1 MVRIVAYCRVS
12 TEKEQQLD
20 SLEQQKCFFQE
31 FAKQN
36 NYELVNI
43 YADEGITGRQTR
55 KRDEFNRMMRDA
67 KKGIFDMLV
76 VKDISR
82 FARNT
87 VDLLT
92 SVRELKALD
101 IEVQFITNSYKA
113 LGNSEFI
120 LTVYGAIAQEESA
133 GLSKKVKFGKNITAQ
148 RGRIPNIILGYN
160 KKDREKYNLEINE
173 EEAKVVRDIF
183 DLYVN
188 KGYGCA
194 KIARILNDKG
204 LKTKRDNTYYS
215 SGAISRI
222 LKHRIYIGQVVNK
235 QSEVVDF
242 LTGKR
247 RKIPESEQI
256 VVNNESLRLIPDEL
270 FYMAQNKT
278 KENID
283 KYMQPMLKAG
293 RSSKYLYST
302 LIKCEHC
309 GYSFFREQREYKNE
323 FIRWKCSG
331 KKTMGKKYCDN
342 MVAVDENKLTDAIQ
356 EYFNGILKNKEEFIK
371 STIEKYH
378 KLLQEKNKEFKTA
391 KDMEKDL
398 DKLKK
403 TKQKYVK
410 MYTDELIT
418 EDEFRDYTKSVNS
431 QIKEI
436 EMQIKISNFS
446 IASEDVVNKDIRQKI
461 KEIENIL
468 SGKEFTNEGLKKIID
483 KINVNKNGNVEII
496 LKGLTNFDYDNE
508 VIVKNVDE
516 DKECKIKDEIVKK
529 SDVCSSL
536 TENCKALPSVHKDVS
551 ERLLKINPG
560 LATEVREILDENK
573 AERHIRGGMATKRK
587 YSHMKDD
594 DFER

>member
-20 SLEQQKCFFQE
+20 SLEQQKIFFQE

-55 KRDEFNRMMRDA
+55 KREEFNRMMRDA

-92 SVRELKALD
+92 SVRELKSLD
-101 IEVQFITNSYKA
+101 IDVQFITNSYKA

-148 RGRIPNIILGYN
+148 RGRIPNLILGYN
-160 KKDREKYNLEINE
+160 KKDKDKYNLEINE
-173 EEAKVVRDIF
+173 EEAEVVKEIF
-183 DLYVN
+183 DLYAN
-188 KGYGCA
+188 KEYGCA

-204 LKTKRDNTYYS
+204 LRTKRDNTYYTT
-215 SGAISRI
+215 GAISRI
-222 LKHRIYIGQVVNK
+222 LKHKIYIGQVVNK

-256 VVNNESLRLIPDEL
+256 VVQNEKLRLISDEL
-270 FYMAQNKT
+270 FYKAQNKT
-278 KENID
+278 KENTE
-283 KYMQPMLKAG
+283 KYMQPMIKAG
-293 RSSKYLYST
+293 RSSKFLYST

-309 GYSFFREQREYKNE
+309 GYSFFREQRLYKNE
-323 FIRWKCSG
+323 YIRWKCSG

-342 MVAVDENKLTDAIQ
+342 MVAVDENKLTEAIQ
-356 EYFNGILKNKEEFIK
+356 EYFNGILKNKDEFIK

-378 KLLQEKNKEFKTA
+378 KILKEKNTEFKTA
-391 KDMEKDL
+391 KEMEKDL

-418 EDEFRDYTKSVNS
+418 EDEFKEYTKN
-431 QIKEI
+431 INAKMKEI
-436 EMQIKISNFS
+436 ETQIKISNFS

-468 SGKEFTNEGLKKIID
+468 TGKGFTNESLKKIID
-483 KINVNKNGNVEII
+483 RINVNKNGNVEII
-496 LKGLTNFDYDNE
+496 LKGLTNFDYENE
-508 VIVKNVDE
+508 VIVKNVE
-516 DKECKIKDEIVKK
+516 EEKKEEIKDEIVKK
-529 SDVCSSL
+529 NDYCSNL
-536 TENCKALPSVHKDVS
+536 TENCKPVSSVHKDVS
-551 ERLLKINPG
+551 ERLIKINPS
-560 LATEVREILDENK
+560 LAKEVREILDENK
-573 AERHIRGGMATKRK
+573 AERHIRGGMATKLK
-587 YSHMKDD
+587 YSHLKK
-594 DFER
+594 

>member
-1 MVRIVAYCRVS
+1 MIRIVAYCRVS

-20 SLEQQKCFFQE
+20 SLEQQKSFFQE

-67 KKGIFDMLV
+67 KKDLFDMLV

-92 SVRELKALD
+92 SVRELKALN

-148 RGRIPNIILGYN
+148 KGRIPNIILGYN

-173 EEAKVVRDIF
+173 EEANVVRDIF

-188 KGYGCA
+188 RGYGCA

-215 SGAISRI
+215 SAAISRI

-256 VVNNESLRLIPDEL
+256 IVNNESLRLIPDEL
-270 FYMAQNKT
+270 FYKAQKII
-278 KENID
+278 KENTE
-283 KYMQPMLKAG
+283 KYMQPMLKSG

-356 EYFNGILKNKEEFIK
+356 EYFNGILKNKDEFIK

-378 KLLQEKNKEFKTA
+378 KLLQEKNKEFKSA

-418 EDEFRDYTKSVNS
+418 EDEFRDYTKSVNAK
-431 QIKEI
+431 IKEM
-436 EMQIKISNFS
+436 ETQIKISNFS

-461 KEIENIL
+461 REIENVL

-483 KINVNKNGNVEII
+483 RINVNKNGNVEII

-508 VIVKNVDE
+508 VIVKN
-516 DKECKIKDEIVKK
+516 I
-529 SDVCSSL
+529 
-536 TENCKALPSVHKDVS
+536 
-551 ERLLKINPG
+551 
-560 LATEVREILDENK
+560 
-573 AERHIRGGMATKRK
+573 
-587 YSHMKDD
+587 
-594 DFER
+594 

>member
-20 SLEQQKCFFQE
+20 SLEQQKIFFQE

-55 KRDEFNRMMRDA
+55 KREEFNRMMRDA

-92 SVRELKALD
+92 SVRELKSLD
-101 IEVQFITNSYKA
+101 IDVQFITNSYKA

-148 RGRIPNIILGYN
+148 RGRIPNLILGYN
-160 KKDREKYNLEINE
+160 KKDKDKYNLEINE
-173 EEAKVVRDIF
+173 EEAEVVKEIF
-183 DLYVN
+183 DLYAN
-188 KGYGCA
+188 KEYGCA

-204 LKTKRDNTYYS
+204 LRTKRDNTYYTT
-215 SGAISRI
+215 GAISRI
-222 LKHRIYIGQVVNK
+222 LKHKIYIGQVVNK

-256 VVNNESLRLIPDEL
+256 VVQNEKLRLISDEL
-270 FYMAQNKT
+270 FYKAQNKT
-278 KENID
+278 KENTE
-283 KYMQPMLKAG
+283 KYMQPMIKAG
-293 RSSKYLYST
+293 RSSKFLYST

-309 GYSFFREQREYKNE
+309 GYSFFREQRLYKNE
-323 FIRWKCSG
+323 YIRWKCSG

-342 MVAVDENKLTDAIQ
+342 MVAVDENKLTEAIQ
-356 EYFNGILKNKEEFIK
+356 EYFNGILKNKDEFIK

-378 KLLQEKNKEFKTA
+378 KILKEKNTEFKTA
-391 KDMEKDL
+391 KEMEKDL

-418 EDEFRDYTKSVNS
+418 EDEFKEYTKN
-431 QIKEI
+431 INAKMKEI
-436 EMQIKISNFS
+436 ETQIKISNFS

-461 KEIENIL
+461 KKIENIL
-468 SGKEFTNEGLKKIID
+468 TGKGFTNESLKKIID
-483 KINVNKNGNVEII
+483 RINVNKNGNVEII
-496 LKGLTNFDYDNE
+496 LKGLTNFDYENE
-508 VIVKNVDE
+508 VIVKNVE
-516 DKECKIKDEIVKK
+516 EEKKEEIKDEIVKK
-529 SDVCSSL
+529 NDYCSNL
-536 TENCKALPSVHKDVS
+536 TENCKPVSSVHKDLVI
-551 ERLLKINPG
+551 RLPRVHPQLAKEVQEV
-560 LATEVREILDENK
+560 LATNKRE
-573 AERHIRGGMATKRK
+573 RSTRGGNATRKKYLSFKSKR
-587 YSHMKDD
+587 
-594 DFER
+594 